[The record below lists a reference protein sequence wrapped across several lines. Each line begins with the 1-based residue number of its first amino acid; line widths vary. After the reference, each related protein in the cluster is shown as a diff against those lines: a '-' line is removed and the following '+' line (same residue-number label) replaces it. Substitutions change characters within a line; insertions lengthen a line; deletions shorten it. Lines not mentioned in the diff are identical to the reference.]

1 MGVCVVCVG
10 GACVCVLCV
19 YAKCMI
25 ECVIVRVCAC
35 VCEVYDS
42 RVCVSESKCIYLRM
56 HVRVCIQTQT
66 FMVKQT
72 MTRSFKL
79 CQIRVAKCTR
89 NNCKSI

>member
-10 GACVCVLCV
+10 VCIVCVCKV
-19 YAKCMI
+19 YDRMCDSAC
-25 ECVIVRVCAC
+25 VCAC

-56 HVRVCIQTQT
+56 HVRVYIQTQI